1 MCSQINKSAV
11 VGGMEYIMENTI
23 NPEIF
28 EDNGTVNISDE
39 VIAVMASLAATGV
52 KGVAGMAGGVVGGIA
67 ELLGKKSLS
76 KGVKI
81 TKDGESLVLDMD
93 IVVEYGT
100 KIPEISWEVQ
110 DKVKSEIETM
120 TGLLVST
127 VNVNVEGINVSAEEK
142 NPQKEETTEE

>member
-1 MCSQINKSAV
+1 
-11 VGGMEYIMENTI
+11 MENTI

-81 TKDGESLVLDMD
+81 SKDGENLILDQSV
-93 IVVEYGT
+93 VVEYGT

-110 DKVKSEIETM
+110 DKVKAEIETM
-120 TGLLVST
+120 TGLLVSV
-127 VNVNVEGINVSAEEK
+127 VNVNVDGINVPAEEMAK
-142 NPQKEETTEE
+142 RSTEETTEE

>member
-1 MCSQINKSAV
+1 MPTKF
-11 VGGMEYIMENTI
+11 GGMENIMENTI

-81 TKDGESLVLDMD
+81 SKDGENLVLDLSV
-93 IVVEYGT
+93 VVEYGT

-110 DKVKSEIETM
+110 DKVKAEIETM
-120 TGLLVST
+120 TGLIVSV
-127 VNVNVEGINVSAEEK
+127 VNVNVDGINVPAEEVAK
-142 NPQKEETTEE
+142 RSTEEATEE

>member
-1 MCSQINKSAV
+1 MPTKF
-11 VGGMEYIMENTI
+11 GGMENIMENTI

-81 TKDGESLVLDMD
+81 SKDGENLVLDLSV
-93 IVVEYGT
+93 VVEYGT

-110 DKVKSEIETM
+110 DKVKAEIETM
-120 TGLLVST
+120 TGLLVSV
-127 VNVNVEGINVSAEEK
+127 VNVNVDGINVPAEEVAK
-142 NPQKEETTEE
+142 RSTEEATEE

>member
-1 MCSQINKSAV
+1 
-11 VGGMEYIMENTI
+11 MENTI

-39 VIAVMASLAATGV
+39 VVAVMASLAATGV
-52 KGVAGMAGGVVGGIA
+52 NGVAGMSGGVADGFA

-81 TKDGESLVLDMD
+81 TKDGEKLVLDLSV
-93 IVVEYGT
+93 VVEYGA
-100 KIPEISWEVQ
+100 KIPDVSWEVQ

-127 VNVNVEGINVSAEEK
+127 VNVNVDGINVPADETQAK
-142 NPQKEETTEE
+142 KEETTEE